1 MADALATNNTTSY
14 TMNLYGLVSV
24 TVKDTELD
32 TVIKVFNK

>member
-14 TMNLYGLVSV
+14 TMNLHGLVSV

-32 TVIKVFNK
+32 TVI